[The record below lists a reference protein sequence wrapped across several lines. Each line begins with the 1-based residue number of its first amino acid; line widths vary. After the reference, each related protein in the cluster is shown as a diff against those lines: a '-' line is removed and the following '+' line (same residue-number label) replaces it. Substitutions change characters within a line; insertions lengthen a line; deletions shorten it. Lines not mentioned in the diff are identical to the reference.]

1 MASCITPTFG
11 NSTCPQVRLTV
22 TQSSS
27 TETTATLSWLLEYVA
42 HGYPV
47 TTTVAK
53 TYSVEIDGE
62 TVKTGSF
69 AINGIS
75 GTATIASGTKTITK
89 STSAQSIMFICSMAF
104 NITWGGTYGGTKSAS
119 GRIAVP
125 AKASYK
131 ISYNANG
138 GTGAPSAQTK
148 WYGKNVVLSSLKPTR
163 TGYTFKGWAT
173 SASGSVT
180 YQPGAT
186 YTANAAVTLYAV
198 WESSTYT
205 VIYNGN
211 GGTGIPSSQT
221 KTYGQTIILSNVVPT
236 RENYNFV
243 GWGVSPSST
252 TASYQPGG
260 SYAANASITLYAIW
274 STTHKLP
281 RVNNFTVDRCTED
294 GALSD
299 DGTKARVSF
308 DWEADTTPTTVKIEW
323 RKATSS
329 TRAGLITI
337 PVEENQTSDSVMRD
351 SADVEVDSEYIFT
364 VTITDEIGTTM
375 SSVRLG
381 TTSYIMDIMPGGTG
395 VSFGCAASH
404 DGLAEFGYEPAIR
417 SADGRRVVKFNKPTS
432 TDELTKAS
440 MYYQALDSGAWGNQ
454 YRLLSTANTRF
465 LLWEGTWA
473 SGSIT
478 VPNIDKFSVY
488 VVYFTADLLECA
500 IGIRT
505 TAKSTDI
512 LVSGMSPSDNVLK
525 LYAARLRLSNQTLTR
540 VAPRVWTL
548 TGTSITSANQV
559 MTIYRIEGLI

>member
-22 TQSSS
+22 TQQSA
-27 TETTATLSWLLEYVA
+27 TETAATLSWILEYVA
-42 HGYPV
+42 HGYPA
-47 TTTVAK
+47 TTSVDK
-53 TYSVEIDGE
+53 TYSVEIDGD
-62 TVKTGSF
+62 TVKSGSF
-69 AINGIS
+69 SINGIS
-75 GTATIASGTKTITK
+75 NTVTIASGTKVITK
-89 STSAQSIMFICSMAF
+89 TTFAQSIVFTCSMAF
-104 NITWGGTYGGTKSAS
+104 NMNWGGTYGGTKTAS
-119 GRIAVP
+119 GRISVT
-125 AKASYK
+125 AKSSYK

-148 WYGKNVVLSSLKPTR
+148 WYGTNLILSSSKPVR
-163 TGYTFKGWAT
+163 NGYTFKGWAT
-173 SASGSVT
+173 SSSGSVA

-186 YTANAAVTLYAV
+186 YTTNAAVTLYAV
-198 WESSTYT
+198 WESATYT
-205 VIYNGN
+205 ITYNGN
-211 GGTGIPSSQT
+211 GGSGIPSSQT
-221 KTYGQTIILSNVVPT
+221 KTYGQTTTLSNVVPV
-236 RENYNFV
+236 RENYSFI
-243 GWGVSPSST
+243 GWGVSASST

-260 SYAANASITLYAIW
+260 SYSANASVTLYAIW
-274 STTHKLP
+274 STDHKLP
-281 RVNNFTVDRCTED
+281 RVNNLTVDRCTED
-294 GALSD
+294 GTLSD
-299 DGTKARVSF
+299 DGTKAKVTF
-308 DWEADTTPTTVKIEW
+308 DWETDFVPTTVKIEW
-323 RKATSS
+323 RIVTSS

-337 PVEENQTSDSVMRD
+337 PVEENQTSGSVTRN
-351 SADVEVDSEYIFT
+351 SADVNVDNEYVFT

-395 VSFGCAASH
+395 VSFGCAASR

-417 SADGRRVVKFNKPTS
+417 SADGSRVVKFNKPTS